1 MRSSTTPSQ
10 RDGFTLIELLVVI
23 SILAILAG
31 LTLAGIS
38 RVRAGQYRATTEST
52 VKKLQVALD
61 QQLRTANEEATK
73 ENNRALSSVTTFC
86 DGDKDRAKSWLSFAN
101 AKREF
106 PQTFAEAKSA
116 MVLTD
121 PSTGAV
127 VFSSQ
132 ASATFARLPPGAS
145 GLTADQES
153 AVLLYLIVTEKAN
166 KGTSSTGDA
175 FASATMAIKSTT
187 NVEYTVFKDGYGTHL
202 AFIRWYG
209 ANPLNPEVQ
218 AAPYVNA
225 KIAIKDPFDPLG
237 KLLPVPNAFGAAGWS
252 NTSYR
257 NQALA
262 VLTAPVGSPPIAF
275 DGLNKMLTVISAGP
289 DKVFGTG
296 DDVFGYPLARLGA
309 KGD

>member
-1 MRSSTTPSQ
+1 MRSSMPPSR

-73 ENNRALSSVTTFC
+73 ESSVYLPAVTAFC
-86 DGDKDRAKSWLSFAN
+86 DGDKDRAKALLSYFN

-106 PQTFAEAKSA
+106 PQTFPEAKTP
-116 MVLTD
+116 LTL
-121 PSTGAV
+121 PGFGAYPGL
-127 VFSSQ
+127 S
-132 ASATFARLPPGAS
+132 TFAKIPAGAS

-153 AVLLYLIVTEKAN
+153 AVLLYIIVTEKAN
-166 KGTSSTGDA
+166 RGTSSTGDA
-175 FASATMAIKSTT
+175 FASATVTIKSTT
-187 NVEYTVFKDGYGTHL
+187 NVDYTVLKDGYGTHL

-209 ANPLNPEVQ
+209 ATNPEVQ
-218 AAPYVNA
+218 APPYVNP
-225 KIAIKDPFDPLG
+225 KDACFDRFDPLG
-237 KLLPVPNAFGAAGWS
+237 KLRQSPWPVSGTTNRTAAQNALNFPA
-252 NTSYR
+252 
-257 NQALA
+257 
-262 VLTAPVGSPPIAF
+262 GSPPIAF